1 MPHLRARHALSL
13 LQKKLQYSPVVSIQG
28 VRQCGKSTLARE
40 LLPSTVKGSVY
51 RTLDLPSV
59 LDSAIARPESFLEA
73 LSDSGIVI
81 LDEAQKAPKLFDAIK
96 ALVDQNRRPG
106 QYLLLGSTEFSK
118 AMKIREALTGRLSRL
133 RLFPMTLGET
143 LGLKQEK
150 SRTFFLST
158 RPRVN
163 RRALLQFLHR
173 GGMPGIFATRSE
185 SERQGQ
191 FEDWLS
197 LTVERDALQIPTRR
211 LNPVLLRRVLRE
223 IVLAREPDAVHLSR
237 ALRISPTSIRTML
250 DALKTLFVIHE
261 IPPHPAG
268 TGKPHYYLCDPGLA
282 TQLGASFEK
291 QLKTWFYL
299 EVLSRLASHGLDGNV
314 LLSYYRTSK
323 GSLIHG
329 VWEEPGKTTL
339 LKLLDR
345 EGIDERELLVLE
357 SAKLKHF
364 PKADLI
370 SLGGIRQSEKVRSVH
385 IHPWESLA

>member
-1 MPHLRARHALSL
+1 
-13 LQKKLQYSPVVSIQG
+13 
-28 VRQCGKSTLARE
+28 
-40 LLPSTVKGSVY
+40 
-51 RTLDLPSV
+51 LDLPSV